1 MAILKCKMCGGTL
14 KVQTGETVV
23 TCEYCNT
30 KQTLPKLDNERRLQ
44 MYDRANH
51 FRRNNE
57 FDKAMGV
64 YEQILLENN
73 TDAESY
79 WSLVLCRYGIEYVED
94 PVLHNRIPTVN
105 RTQKTSV
112 LSDED
117 YKSAIQYAD
126 IYQKDIYEKEAKK
139 IDEIQKKILDISEKE
154 EPFDIFIC
162 YKETDMQGRRT
173 PDSVLATDLY
183 YQLIK
188 EGYKVFFSRIT
199 LEDKLGS
206 AYEPYIF
213 AALNSAKIMIVL
225 GTRAEYFNAV
235 WVKNEWKRFLAL
247 IKDGADKVL
256 IPAYKDMDPYDLP
269 EDFSYLQS
277 QDMSKLGFMQDM
289 LRGIEK
295 IISRSKN
302 VQNNARNVETTADI
316 TVTSLVKRM
325 FVFLEDQEWNKADE
339 YCERI
344 LDIDP
349 ENAEAYIGKL
359 LLEKKFRKFDDL
371 LLLDLESLSKNINF
385 KRALKFATGE
395 FRDNLD
401 ELIKEKK
408 EEQEKNV
415 LQLLDEAKKCQNF
428 DSERELHI
436 YEKLIKEYPD
446 DCRGWLG
453 ILKYKLY
460 KAPEFV
466 SSNHLSTDIQFIM
479 DEITSLY
486 NHAKKTKNYKKDTET
501 DPEYMDGVLNLA
513 NSINNLM
520 ADELKKYASIKEK
533 TLLSYPQKIKNNLI
547 NEKELINEKYQQML
561 GEEVEKSKISG
572 AYTLIL
578 AILITG
584 IIIIAFQITLPYLMA
599 MIWIVIYFVSKAII
613 YVFGNISR
621 VDNEEKR
628 KRLENQREIE
638 IKSVDEEIN
647 VINKELASNK
657 KIIEEILIKSEQSN
671 VDELYNYLQAFI
683 DGNEMENEG
692 HIINKIKEIEKIAE
706 NSEKKEKHIIPMGQG
721 RSWDDCKNFLG

>member
-1 MAILKCKMCGGTL
+1 
-14 KVQTGETVV
+14 
-23 TCEYCNT
+23 
-30 KQTLPKLDNERRLQ
+30 
-44 MYDRANH
+44 
-51 FRRNNE
+51 
-57 FDKAMGV
+57 MGV
-64 YEQILLENN
+64 YEQILLEDN

-295 IISRSKN
+295 IISRRKN

-349 ENAEAYIGKL
+349 ENAEAYVGKL

-371 LLLDLESLSKNINF
+371 LFLDLEGLSENINF
-385 KRALKFATGE
+385 KRAIKFATGE

-401 ELIKEKK
+401 ELIERKK

-415 LQLLDEAKKCQNF
+415 LQLLDEAEKCQNF

-460 KAPEFV
+460 KAPECV

-479 DEITSLY
+479 GEITSLY
-486 NHAKKTKNYKKDTET
+486 NHAQKTKNYKKDTET
-501 DPEYMDGVLNLA
+501 DPEYMDGILNLA

-533 TLLSYPQKIKNNLI
+533 TLLSYPQKVKNNLI

-572 AYTLIL
+572 AYTFIL
-578 AILITG
+578 AILIAG

-599 MIWIVIYFVSKAII
+599 MIGIVIYFVSKAII